1 MESICGLCVKQFSL
15 KTDLVEKLLLK
26 KETKT
31 HTKNSCLKK
40 KKKKRL
46 WQKGMR
52 NNPVGTCTPKR
63 SMLYQIAEREGQ
75 QPRILYSASLS
86 LRTEGEI
93 KNFFDKGNVKRV
105 HLY

>member
-1 MESICGLCVKQFSL
+1 
-15 KTDLVEKLLLK
+15 
-26 KETKT
+26 
-31 HTKNSCLKK
+31 
-40 KKKKRL
+40 
-46 WQKGMR
+46 MR